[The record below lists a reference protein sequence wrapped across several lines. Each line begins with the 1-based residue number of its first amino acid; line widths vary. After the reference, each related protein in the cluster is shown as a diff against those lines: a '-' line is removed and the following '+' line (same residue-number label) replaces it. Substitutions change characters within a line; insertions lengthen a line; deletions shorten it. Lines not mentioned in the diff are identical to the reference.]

1 MAVDENDRE
10 VLCPWCGTLQALPRG
25 LANPDRARLFER
37 ANHQFRNGDFERAKT
52 SYERI
57 LDSDPTDAEA
67 YWSLVLCRFG
77 VEYVVDEGKYVST
90 IRRMPIGGSIYSDED
105 YKSAIHYATDAQA
118 RFYECEAARI
128 NEIQAGFYALFNRE
142 MHYDAF
148 ICYKNDGTDAQI
160 ARHLYELLSSEGV
173 HTFFAAETLK
183 NIAGAQYEPHV
194 FAALNSA
201 RVMIVVATKRENL
214 ESNWVKNEWNR
225 FLSLMRSHPEK
236 LLIPVYQD
244 MRPEDLPSDFC
255 HLQALD
261 LSDFST
267 GIRLIKLIRACLN
280 LTPAPERQNRAKT
293 AEKAEQKTE
302 NDGAAKSGASVQP
315 VPPTPAQPP
324 KQQVQPTPVQ
334 PPRQQVQ
341 PTPVQPPKQQVQP
354 TPVQPPRQQV
364 QPTPAQPPRQ
374 QVQPTPVQPP
384 KQQVQ
389 STPVQPPRPRGVLSK
404 ARFREF
410 YMANY
415 EKTTEICFLDS
426 NCVEF
431 DQKRATDLSE
441 AQNRSVLAYMQGNT
455 LHILGPGGV
464 RAPKDCSELFTG
476 RKETKNGVV
485 TFVSEYLKRI
495 IFQNCF
501 DTSDTISMS
510 SMFEGCSLLTKLDLS
525 RFDTSNVTSMRAMY
539 WNCTSL
545 TMLDVSSFDTSNV
558 TNMCGMFG
566 LCDSLTSL
574 DVSSFDTSNVT
585 DMRAMFRNCSSLT
598 SLDVSG
604 FDTSNVTDM
613 GWMFSRC
620 SSLTSLD
627 VSHFDTSNVTSMCGM
642 FNDCSSLTSLDVS
655 GYDTFNVTRMHYM
668 FNRCT
673 SLTSLNVSSFDT
685 SNVTNMSYMFY
696 HCSSLTSLDV
706 SGFDTSNVTDMYG
719 MFWNCPSLTSLDVSR
734 FDTSNVTDMSYMF
747 NHCSSLTSL
756 DVSGF
761 DTSNVTSMDGMF
773 DGCPAGISEKDMR
786 RKGWLRSFFKKKRN

>member
-334 PPRQQVQ
+334 PP
-341 PTPVQPPKQQVQP
+341 K
-354 TPVQPPRQQV
+354 
-364 QPTPAQPPRQ
+364 Q

-389 STPVQPPRPRGVLSK
+389 STPVQPPKPRGVLSK

-431 DQKRATDLSE
+431 DQNRATDLSE
-441 AQNRSVLAYMQGNT
+441 AQNGSVLAYMQGNT
-455 LHILGPGGV
+455 LRILGPGGV

-539 WNCTSL
+539 WNCS
-545 TMLDVSSFDTSNV
+545 
-558 TNMCGMFG
+558 
-566 LCDSLTSL
+566 SLTSL

-585 DMRAMFRNCSSLT
+585 DMRCMFGGCSSLASLDVSRFDTSKVTDMGNMFNRCSSLTSLDVSSFDTSSVTNMRSMFEDCSFLT

-613 GWMFSRC
+613 GWMFSHC

-627 VSHFDTSNVTSMCGM
+627 VSGFDTSNVTSMCGM
-642 FNDCSSLTSLDVS
+642 FNGCSSLTSLDVS
-655 GYDTFNVTRMHYM
+655 GFDTSNVTHMGSMFNRCSSLTSLDVSGFDTFNVTRMHYM

-706 SGFDTSNVTDMYG
+706 SGFDTSNVTNMG
-719 MFWNCPSLTSLDVSR
+719 
-734 FDTSNVTDMSYMF
+734 YMF
-747 NHCSSLTSL
+747 FLCSSLTSL

-761 DTSNVTSMDGMF
+761 DTSNVTDMDDMF
-773 DGCPAGISEKDMR
+773 YGCPAGISEKDMR
-786 RKGWLRSFFKKKRN
+786 GKGWLRSIFKKKRN

>member
-324 KQQVQPTPVQ
+324 KQQVQPTP
-334 PPRQQVQ
+334 
-341 PTPVQPPKQQVQP
+341 
-354 TPVQPPRQQV
+354 
-364 QPTPAQPPRQ
+364 AQPPRQ

-525 RFDTSNVTSMRAMY
+525 RFDTSNVTNMREM
-539 WNCTSL
+539 
-545 TMLDVSSFDTSNV
+545 FDH
-558 TNMCGMFG
+558 
-566 LCDSLTSL
+566 
-574 DVSSFDTSNVT
+574 
-585 DMRAMFRNCSSLT
+585 CSSLT

-613 GWMFSRC
+613 GCMFSGC

-627 VSHFDTSNVTSMCGM
+627 VSGFDTSNVTCMYWM
-642 FNDCSSLTSLDVS
+642 FSDCSSLTSLDVS
-655 GYDTFNVTRMHYM
+655 GFDTSNVTNMREM
-668 FNRCT
+668 FEDCSSLTSLNVSGFDTSNVTNMREMFKDCS

-685 SNVTNMSYMFY
+685 SNVTNMREMFKD
-696 HCSSLTSLDV
+696 CSSLTSLDV
-706 SGFDTSNVTDMYG
+706 SGFDTSNVT
-719 MFWNCPSLTSLDVSR
+719 N
-734 FDTSNVTDMSYMF
+734 
-747 NHCSSLTSL
+747 
-756 DVSGF
+756 
-761 DTSNVTSMDGMF
+761 MDGMF

>member
-341 PTPVQPPKQQVQP
+341 PTPVQPPKQQVQ
-354 TPVQPPRQQV
+354 
-364 QPTPAQPPRQ
+364 
-374 QVQPTPVQPP
+374 
-384 KQQVQ
+384 

-598 SLDVSG
+598 SLDVSH

-613 GWMFSRC
+613 CGMFEAC
-620 SSLTSLD
+620 FLLTSLD
-627 VSHFDTSNVTSMCGM
+627 
-642 FNDCSSLTSLDVS
+642 
-655 GYDTFNVTRMHYM
+655 
-668 FNRCT
+668 
-673 SLTSLNVSSFDT
+673 VSSFDT
-685 SNVTNMSYMFY
+685 SNVTNMREMFD

-706 SGFDTSNVTDMYG
+706 SGFDTSNVTNMRE
-719 MFWNCPSLTSLDVSR
+719 MFEDCSSLTSLNVSG
-734 FDTSNVTDMSYMF
+734 FDTSNVTNMREMF
-747 NHCSSLTSL
+747 KDCSSLTSLNVSSFDTSNVTNMREMFKDCSSLTSL

-761 DTSNVTSMDGMF
+761 DTSNVTNMDGMF

>member
-341 PTPVQPPKQQVQP
+341 PTPVQPPKQQVQ
-354 TPVQPPRQQV
+354 
-364 QPTPAQPPRQ
+364 
-374 QVQPTPVQPP
+374 
-384 KQQVQ
+384 

-455 LHILGPGGV
+455 LRILGPGGV

-476 RKETKNGVV
+476 RKETKDGSEK
-485 TFVSEYLKRI
+485 FVSEYLRQI
-495 IFQNCF
+495 TFQNYF

-539 WNCTSL
+539 RKCS
-545 TMLDVSSFDTSNV
+545 
-558 TNMCGMFG
+558 
-566 LCDSLTSL
+566 SLTSL
-574 DVSSFDTSNVT
+574 DVSGFDTSNVT
-585 DMRAMFRNCSSLT
+585 DMRCMFGGCSSLTSLDVSGFDTSNVTDMYSMFAGCFSLTSLDVSGFDTSNVTNMSGMFDTCSSLTSLDVSGFDTSNVTDMSWMFVNCSSLTSLDVSGFDTSNVTVVSWMFDNCSSLT

-613 GWMFSRC
+613 CRMFANC
-620 SSLTSLD
+620 T
-627 VSHFDTSNVTSMCGM
+627 
-642 FNDCSSLTSLDVS
+642 SLTSLDVS
-655 GYDTFNVTRMHYM
+655 GFDTSNVTGMFYM
-668 FNRCT
+668 FSDCS

-685 SNVTNMSYMFY
+685 SNVTNMRQMFKN
-696 HCSSLTSLDV
+696 CSSLTSLDV
-706 SGFDTSNVTDMYG
+706 SGFYTSNVTDMG
-719 MFWNCPSLTSLDVSR
+719 R
-734 FDTSNVTDMSYMF
+734 
-747 NHCSSLTSL
+747 
-756 DVSGF
+756 
-761 DTSNVTSMDGMF
+761 MF

-786 RKGWLRSFFKKKRN
+786 GKGWLRSIFKKKRN

>member
-334 PPRQQVQ
+334 PPR
-341 PTPVQPPKQQVQP
+341 
-354 TPVQPPRQQV
+354 
-364 QPTPAQPPRQ
+364 
-374 QVQPTPVQPP
+374 
-384 KQQVQ
+384 
-389 STPVQPPRPRGVLSK
+389 PRGVLSK

-431 DQKRATDLSE
+431 DQKQATDLSE

-464 RAPKDCSELFTG
+464 RAPEDCSELFTG
-476 RKETKNGVV
+476 RKETEIVV
-485 TFVSEYLKRI
+485 EVFVSEYLRQI
-495 IFQNCF
+495 TFQNCF
-501 DTSDTISMS
+501 DTSATISMS
-510 SMFEGCSLLTKLDLS
+510 SMFLDH
-525 RFDTSNVTSMRAMY
+525 A
-539 WNCTSL
+539 
-545 TMLDVSSFDTSNV
+545 
-558 TNMCGMFG
+558 
-566 LCDSLTSL
+566 
-574 DVSSFDTSNVT
+574 
-585 DMRAMFRNCSSLT
+585 
-598 SLDVSG
+598 
-604 FDTSNVTDM
+604 
-613 GWMFSRC
+613 
-620 SSLTSLD
+620 
-627 VSHFDTSNVTSMCGM
+627 
-642 FNDCSSLTSLDVS
+642 
-655 GYDTFNVTRMHYM
+655 
-668 FNRCT
+668 
-673 SLTSLNVSSFDT
+673 
-685 SNVTNMSYMFY
+685 
-696 HCSSLTSLDV
+696 
-706 SGFDTSNVTDMYG
+706 
-719 MFWNCPSLTSLDVSR
+719 
-734 FDTSNVTDMSYMF
+734 
-747 NHCSSLTSL
+747 
-756 DVSGF
+756 
-761 DTSNVTSMDGMF
+761 
-773 DGCPAGISEKDMR
+773 R
-786 RKGWLRSFFKKKRN
+786 R

>member
-118 RFYECEAARI
+118 QFYECEAARI

-341 PTPVQPPKQQVQP
+341 PTPVQPPKQQVQ
-354 TPVQPPRQQV
+354 
-364 QPTPAQPPRQ
+364 
-374 QVQPTPVQPP
+374 
-384 KQQVQ
+384 
-389 STPVQPPRPRGVLSK
+389 STPVQQPRPRGVLSK

-455 LHILGPGGV
+455 LRILGSGGV

-476 RKETKNGVV
+476 RKETKDGSEK
-485 TFVSEYLKRI
+485 FVSEYLRQI
-495 IFQNCF
+495 TFQNYF

-525 RFDTSNVTSMRAMY
+525 HFDTSNVTSMRAMY

-558 TNMCGMFG
+558 MDMRCMFGGCSSLASLDVSGFDTSNVTGMHGMFAGCSSLVSLDVSGFDTSNVTDMNRMFAGCSFLILLDVSHFDTSNVTNMWNMFAN
-566 LCDSLTSL
+566 CSSLISL

-585 DMRAMFRNCSSLT
+585 NMLGMFTHCSSLTSLDVSRFDTSKVTDMCSMFGVCSSLT

-613 GWMFSRC
+613 GC
-620 SSLTSLD
+620 
-627 VSHFDTSNVTSMCGM
+627 
-642 FNDCSSLTSLDVS
+642 
-655 GYDTFNVTRMHYM
+655 
-668 FNRCT
+668 
-673 SLTSLNVSSFDT
+673 
-685 SNVTNMSYMFY
+685 MFY
-696 HCSSLTSLDV
+696 D
-706 SGFDTSNVTDMYG
+706 
-719 MFWNCPSLTSLDVSR
+719 
-734 FDTSNVTDMSYMF
+734 
-747 NHCSSLTSL
+747 
-756 DVSGF
+756 
-761 DTSNVTSMDGMF
+761 
-773 DGCPAGISEKDMR
+773 CPAGISEKDMR
-786 RKGWLRSFFKKKRN
+786 RKRWLRSIFKKKRN

>member
-341 PTPVQPPKQQVQP
+341 PTPVQPPKQQVQ
-354 TPVQPPRQQV
+354 
-364 QPTPAQPPRQ
+364 
-374 QVQPTPVQPP
+374 
-384 KQQVQ
+384 
-389 STPVQPPRPRGVLSK
+389 STPVQQPRPRGVLSK

-455 LHILGPGGV
+455 LRILGSGGV

-476 RKETKNGVV
+476 RKETKDGSEK
-485 TFVSEYLKRI
+485 FVSEYLRQI
-495 IFQNCF
+495 TFQNYF

-525 RFDTSNVTSMRAMY
+525 HFDTSNVTSMRAMY

-558 TNMCGMFG
+558 MDMRCMFGGCSSLASLDVSGFDTSNVTGMHGMFAGCSSLVSLDVSGFDTSNVTDMNRMFAGCSFLILLDVSHFDTSNVTNMWNMFAN
-566 LCDSLTSL
+566 CSSLISL

-585 DMRAMFRNCSSLT
+585 NMLGMFTHCSSLTSLDVSRFDTSKVTDMCSMFGVCSSLT

-613 GWMFSRC
+613 GC
-620 SSLTSLD
+620 
-627 VSHFDTSNVTSMCGM
+627 
-642 FNDCSSLTSLDVS
+642 
-655 GYDTFNVTRMHYM
+655 
-668 FNRCT
+668 
-673 SLTSLNVSSFDT
+673 
-685 SNVTNMSYMFY
+685 MFY
-696 HCSSLTSLDV
+696 D
-706 SGFDTSNVTDMYG
+706 
-719 MFWNCPSLTSLDVSR
+719 
-734 FDTSNVTDMSYMF
+734 
-747 NHCSSLTSL
+747 
-756 DVSGF
+756 
-761 DTSNVTSMDGMF
+761 
-773 DGCPAGISEKDMR
+773 CPAGISEKDMR
-786 RKGWLRSFFKKKRN
+786 RKRWLRSIFKKKRN

>member
-1 MAVDENDRE
+1 
-10 VLCPWCGTLQALPRG
+10 
-25 LANPDRARLFER
+25 
-37 ANHQFRNGDFERAKT
+37 
-52 SYERI
+52 
-57 LDSDPTDAEA
+57 
-67 YWSLVLCRFG
+67 
-77 VEYVVDEGKYVST
+77 
-90 IRRMPIGGSIYSDED
+90 
-105 YKSAIHYATDAQA
+105 
-118 RFYECEAARI
+118 
-128 NEIQAGFYALFNRE
+128 

-324 KQQVQPTPVQ
+324 
-334 PPRQQVQ
+334 
-341 PTPVQPPKQQVQP
+341 
-354 TPVQPPRQQV
+354 
-364 QPTPAQPPRQ
+364 RQ

-464 RAPKDCSELFTG
+464 RAPEDCSELFRR
-476 RKETKNGVV
+476 RKKTKNSVENLV
-485 TFVSEYLKRI
+485 NEYLRQI
-495 IFQNCF
+495 TFQNCF
-501 DTSDTISMS
+501 DTSDTTSMS
-510 SMFEGCSLLTKLDLS
+510 FMFD
-525 RFDTSNVTSMRAMY
+525 D
-539 WNCTSL
+539 
-545 TMLDVSSFDTSNV
+545 
-558 TNMCGMFG
+558 
-566 LCDSLTSL
+566 
-574 DVSSFDTSNVT
+574 
-585 DMRAMFRNCSSLT
+585 CSSLT

-613 GWMFSRC
+613 SWMF
-620 SSLTSLD
+620 
-627 VSHFDTSNVTSMCGM
+627 VN
-642 FNDCSSLTSLDVS
+642 
-655 GYDTFNVTRMHYM
+655 
-668 FNRCT
+668 
-673 SLTSLNVSSFDT
+673 
-685 SNVTNMSYMFY
+685 
-696 HCSSLTSLDV
+696 CSSLTSLDV
-706 SGFDTSNVTDMYG
+706 SGFDTSNVTG
-719 MFWNCPSLTSLDVSR
+719 MRCMFADCSSLTSLDVSS
-734 FDTSNVTDMSYMF
+734 FDTSNVTIMGGMF
-747 NHCSSLTSL
+747 NGCSSLTSL

-761 DTSNVTSMDGMF
+761 DTSNVTIMSWMFAGCSSLTSLDVSSFDTSKVTNMWWMF